1 MSLDNTRSI
10 LLVVLAT
17 GIAGAG
23 ILVPDLGLAVAVI
36 VLGVLTAGLL
46 FDRYLPVRDEKSHWT
61 QWR

>member
-1 MSLDNTRSI
+1 MSFDNTRSI

-36 VLGVLTAGLL
+36 VLGVLAAGLL
-46 FDRYLPVRDEKSHWT
+46 FDRYLPVHEEKSHWT